1 MRISELS
8 RESGVSIPTI
18 KFYLR
23 EGLLPPGT
31 PTASNQAQYGDGHVH
46 RLRLVRV
53 LMDVGGLGVAA
64 VRKVLDAIADEA
76 LPKHEMLGTAQFA
89 LGPVPDAGPVPD
101 DVARARA
108 EVDRFLAERGWR
120 VSPENPS
127 RRTLADALAA
137 LWRLAGPAPRARCQV
152 RGSGDRRNSR
162 TARTRRWSSVVGSRS
177 SLPKIAATWVST
189 VRSERNNRSE
199 MAWLDRP
206 SAISAK
212 TSRSRSVSRSMRVCS
227 GERPTRRAMTSGS
240 MADPPLPT
248 RRTASTNP
256 SRSRTRSLRRYPT
269 PRASSPS
276 SSTTWRVSRCWD
288 RTRTPVEEC
297 SRRIRT
303 AAVSPS
309 TE

>member
-76 LPKHEMLGTAQFA
+76 LPTHEMLGTVQFA

-137 LWRLAGPAPRARCQV
+137 LWRLGWQQGAEVFTPYAELAERLAAFEVGTVPDERSRAEAVESVVVGTVVFEAALVALRRLAQAHRSAERFAAGGKRRAPRR
-152 RGSGDRRNSR
+152 
-162 TARTRRWSSVVGSRS
+162 
-177 SLPKIAATWVST
+177 
-189 VRSERNNRSE
+189 
-199 MAWLDRP
+199 
-206 SAISAK
+206 
-212 TSRSRSVSRSMRVCS
+212 
-227 GERPTRRAMTSGS
+227 
-240 MADPPLPT
+240 
-248 RRTASTNP
+248 
-256 SRSRTRSLRRYPT
+256 
-269 PRASSPS
+269 
-276 SSTTWRVSRCWD
+276 
-288 RTRTPVEEC
+288 
-297 SRRIRT
+297 
-303 AAVSPS
+303 
-309 TE
+309 